1 MAKNNSSDFDAL
13 EKILDNIIK
22 SIELCLNAK
31 LQISSLILL
40 YSGIDIIAWLNRPAS
55 KERVTRKDFIRWVD
69 DYLSPNINIK
79 YEAIDL
85 YAARCA
91 IVHSYSFSSRL
102 SKKGEAKEI
111 YYSWGKANIKSLQN
125 DIDRRSKK
133 SAVAIHINDLLKA
146 FKEGIEK
153 FKLSIKNDK
162 EKEKIVCGRAN
173 KYFFNNN
180 RDRHLFF
187 LDITSANPYKKIERE
202 YEK

>member
-1 MAKNNSSDFDAL
+1 MAKNNSSDFSAL
-13 EKILDNIIK
+13 EKNLVDIIK

-31 LQISSLILL
+31 LQLSSLVLL
-40 YSGIDIIAWLNRPAS
+40 YSGIDIVAWLNRPVS
-55 KERVTRKDFIRWVD
+55 KERATRKDFINWAD
-69 DYLSPNINIK
+69 DYLLPNTNIK

-85 YAARCA
+85 YAARCG

-111 YYSWGKANIKSLQN
+111 YYSYGKANIKSLQN
-125 DIDRRSKK
+125 DIDRRPKK
-133 SAVAIHINDLLKA
+133 NAVAIHINDLLEA

-173 KYFFNNN
+173 KYFFVNMSS
-180 RDRHLFF
+180 
-187 LDITSANPYKKIERE
+187 DIYKKAGLE
-202 YEK
+202 